1 MVVRMSKNKRRGR
14 EKKGKTPNKKVKIYC
29 EGYTEKH
36 YFDMLRKKHSKSN
49 ISVSVEAVSQSH
61 KALVKKVINKE
72 KVEKSDVVVIV
83 FDNDNQSTQDISQAI
98 SDIRKNNYYL
108 FYTNQC
114 FELWL
119 LLHLESVEKN
129 RSLNTEQLNK
139 KLETYCQ
146 VEKWKNYKN
155 ENFNQIQEMFED
167 NVECAMKNALKLNH
181 GNINVTKQNSPYLIG
196 QNPYTNIHRD
206 LKVIFNITKRL

>member
-1 MVVRMSKNKRRGR
+1 M
-14 EKKGKTPNKKVKIYC
+14 
-29 EGYTEKH
+29 
-36 YFDMLRKKHSKSN
+36 
-49 ISVSVEAVSQSH
+49 SVEAVSQSH

-83 FDNDNQSTQDISQAI
+83 FDNDNQSTEDISQAI
-98 SDIRKNNYYL
+98 SEIRKNNYYL

-119 LLHLESVEKN
+119 LLHLESVEKD
-129 RSLNTEQLNK
+129 RSLSAEQLNK

-155 ENFNQIQEMFED
+155 ENSNQIQEMFED

-181 GNINVTKQNSPYLIG
+181 GNINVTKQNNPYLIK
-196 QNPYTNIHRD
+196 QNPYTNIHHD